1 MKTKSLAVLVLS
13 ATVIL
18 GAAVGG
24 AGARTSSV
32 TKLQADLVFRPGVP
46 RAGHP
51 QVLEGLYGGLDAAWN
66 SARSTFAYS
75 LAWRGLRGTAFRV
88 EIRSRVTGRTYAVLC
103 APCNPVAD
111 RSAVPVS
118 RIHGLLRLDPD
129 IGYLIRSGRTFV
141 EIDTTAYPAGEIG
154 GPIYQAPTFGPGH
167 YGDVPR
173 CC

>member
-1 MKTKSLAVLVLS
+1 MKTKLLAVLVLS
-13 ATVIL
+13 VAVIL
-18 GAAVGG
+18 GAAAGG
-24 AGARTSSV
+24 AGARSSGTV
-32 TKLQADLVFRPGVP
+32 TKLQADLVLRSGVP

-51 QVLEGLYGGLDAAWN
+51 QVLENLYGGLDATWN

-88 EIRSRVTGRTYAVLC
+88 EIRSWSTGRTYAVLC
-103 APCNPVAD
+103 APCHAVPD

-118 RIHGLLRLDPD
+118 RVHGLVRLDSD
-129 IGYLIRSGRTFV
+129 AGYLIANGRTFV
-141 EIDTTAYPAGEIG
+141 EVDTTAYPAGEIG
-154 GPIYQAPTFGPGH
+154 GPIHPSVKYKG